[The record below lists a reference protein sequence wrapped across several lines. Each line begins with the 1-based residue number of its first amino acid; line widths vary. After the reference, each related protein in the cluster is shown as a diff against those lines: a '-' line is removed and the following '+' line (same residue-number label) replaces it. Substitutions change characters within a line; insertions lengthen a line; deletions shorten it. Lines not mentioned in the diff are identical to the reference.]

1 MYINLI
7 IRLGRL
13 IVAVEYHEQVLAT
26 IIKALLDEG
35 HRDTANLLSGCQI
48 TEIYREN
55 IQFGDPYDIDSQ
67 YRADSYEVKIGG
79 SSLFCKKY
87 ADQND
92 ETKPLVNHFLA
103 LALGAPQK
111 HIFVTQHL
119 LLLEFDLDWR
129 VKLLAEADTQQVHN
143 QNSYNKDSLI
153 YSGMRF
159 SSPAEISVAK
169 ALDNL
174 GVMYLPNCLAR
185 VGSKGNRVNRFP
197 DFLICYQGKW
207 GILEIDGA
215 TYHSGT
221 ATEDHQRSRLIERHG
236 GIAYFTRYDAK
247 RCQQEPDKVIKE
259 FLEIVSKK

>member
-1 MYINLI
+1 MQHFIGLAIPNSCNDLVI
-7 IRLGRL
+7 ISHL
-13 IVAVEYHEQVLAT
+13 
-26 IIKALLDEG
+26 ALLDV
-35 HRDTANLLSGCQI
+35 DA
-48 TEIYREN
+48 
-55 IQFGDPYDIDSQ
+55 
-67 YRADSYEVKIGG
+67 
-79 SSLFCKKY
+79 
-87 ADQND
+87 
-92 ETKPLVNHFLA
+92 
-103 LALGAPQK
+103 
-111 HIFVTQHL
+111 
-119 LLLEFDLDWR
+119 DWR

-159 SSPAEISVAK
+159 SSPAEISIAK

-174 GVMYLPNCLAR
+174 GVMYLPNCLVR
-185 VGSKGNRVNRFP
+185 VGGKGNRVNRFP

-221 ATEDHQRSRLIERHG
+221 ATEDRQRSRLIERHG

-259 FLEIVSKK
+259 FLEILSKK